1 MKRILIALALLLP
14 FSAIAQ
20 DRYDVPQ
27 TGTKVGLTRTGINSN
42 FTFLFI
48 AGTNAFRTAVE
59 KGSNINFVAKS
70 PTNATQLDYCLTN
83 GSGSAGS
90 PQSPLTNDLDA
101 AGNSIENLDA
111 PEITNT
117 TIFIRLWGTNVLSL
131 QGTTNVALN
140 GVSLKD
146 GPSDGNT
153 PQGPWTNV
161 VSLNGFAGTGGDYV
175 QVTNQIAFR
184 VGTNLLAVQGWPDAT
199 NIAWNGSALINPG
212 GGATDWKTR
221 GITNSS
227 EGFLVYQQEVATNT
241 WSAAAWVK
249 LNIAGSAASNLIY
262 DTGTNYGFASGF
274 LDETNHQFYMPQGWI
289 RIEGA
294 MADGRNPVSVQRI
307 DLQLYANGQ
316 SLTNNGWS
324 IYPADPD
331 PQWDTPV
338 GKTLAGTIF
347 SDGAVAHSD
356 TYAFNMSYYNR
367 SPTNVYSIYGQA
379 GSSAGYNIYYFLLRI
394 SYEGDHR

>member
-199 NIAWNGSALINPG
+199 NIAWNGSALINPAG
-212 GGATDWKTR
+212 GGSGGYTAIPTNPHGFRVMYVFNSGTNFSTFEGTKLILMTNAANVVYDT
-221 GITNSS
+221 GIADGFGRPYWNTTNSTWS
-227 EGFLVYQQEVATNT
+227 SPKGKSRVTHFADAQQGAILIEGIGWNDSRTATNAFGANPAFEDKFAAWNILAAGTLYGGIRGPYSRIWESPGATNT
-241 WSAAAWVK
+241 YYIFARC
-249 LNIAGSAASNLIY
+249 
-262 DTGTNYGFASGF
+262 ASGCYN
-274 LDETNHQFYMPQGWI
+274 LYG
-289 RIEGA
+289 
-294 MADGRNPVSVQRI
+294 S
-307 DLQLYANGQ
+307 DL
-316 SLTNNGWS
+316 TVE
-324 IYPADPD
+324 IITVEP
-331 PQWDTPV
+331 
-338 GKTLAGTIF
+338 
-347 SDGAVAHSD
+347 
-356 TYAFNMSYYNR
+356 
-367 SPTNVYSIYGQA
+367 
-379 GSSAGYNIYYFLLRI
+379 
-394 SYEGDHR
+394 